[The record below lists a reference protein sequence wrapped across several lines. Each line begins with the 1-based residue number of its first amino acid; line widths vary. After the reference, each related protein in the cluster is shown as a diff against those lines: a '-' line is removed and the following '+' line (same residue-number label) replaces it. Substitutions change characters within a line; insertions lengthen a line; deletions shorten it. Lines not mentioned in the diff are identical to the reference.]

1 MRRCFSMLSAS
12 RSSCPAMASS
22 GTANFFLHSVIRAPS
37 SFCFART
44 VSVGSRTGAILERA
58 GFQPPPQQT
67 QRADFPHWAFLCAS
81 RQGLCGFFVLV
92 DFQLLALY
100 TTR

>member
-1 MRRCFSMLSAS
+1 MVPSFIPAETYVPRLTSGYQIPGPSARTSDSFSIQTGFSMN
-12 RSSCPAMASS
+12 R
-22 GTANFFLHSVIRAPS
+22 G
-37 SFCFART
+37 
-44 VSVGSRTGAILERA
+44 SVGSRTGAILERA